1 MRVTS
6 CKAISIRDSR
16 GNPTVEVE
24 LESGTARAVAS
35 VPSGKSAGSKE
46 ALEKRDSDGGVESA
60 IKNITERI
68 LPAITARGFSSPNE
82 IDTLLRELDGT
93 RNKENLGANAMLPV
107 SIAATKLFA
116 LEAGRRP
123 WKFIAEMNG
132 FTPAFPRLYMNVL
145 NGGAHACLSDSA
157 RLPAP
162 QQSRSSRQ
170 AGSQADF
177 CLPFQ
182 EYIIVAQG
190 TPSEAYEEATMIFWE
205 LGELIKKTIGPTP
218 LGDEG
223 GYSPAFNSIE
233 KPFELLRSLVFPGD
247 NVSIAI
253 DAAATEFYKDGAYT
267 ILDEIYSTDKLLEVY
282 KNLVERFGLMSIEDP
297 FTENDYDGF
306 KKMTA
311 ILGDRILVVGDDL
324 TVTNPE
330 ILKTMIDQRAGN
342 ALIIKPNQIG
352 TLEEVYETV
361 RLAKEAG
368 WKIVASHRSG
378 ETEDTFIA
386 DLAVGIG
393 AFGIKAGAP
402 SQKERVVKYNRLIEI
417 EKEFGFI

>member
-1 MRVTS
+1 MKINHVE
-6 CKAISIRDSR
+6 AHSILDSR
-16 GNPTVEVE
+16 GNPTIEVE
-24 LESGTARAVAS
+24 IGNGASSAHAS

-46 ALEKRDSDGGVESA
+46 AHEKRDSDGGVGGV
-60 IKNITERI
+60 IKGIVAKIT
-68 LPAITARGFSSPNE
+68 PAITARDFSSPNE

-93 RNKENLGANAMLPV
+93 RNKENLGANATLAV

-116 LEAGRRP
+116 LDAGMRP
-123 WKFIAEMNG
+123 WKFIAEQNG

-145 NGGAHACLSDSA
+145 NGGAHACISDFA

-162 QQSRSSRQ
+162 QARQS
-170 AGSQADF
+170 GSQADF
-177 CLPFQ
+177 RLPFQ

-190 TPSEAYEEATMIFWE
+190 TPSEAYEEATTVFGE
-205 LGELIKKTIGPTP
+205 LGELIKKTIGAVP

-223 GYSPAFNSIE
+223 GYCPQFSTIE

-247 NVSIAI
+247 DVSIAI
-253 DAAATEFYKDGAYT
+253 DAAATEFYKDGAYA

-282 KNLVERFGLMSIEDP
+282 KDLVSRFGLMSIEDP
-297 FTENDYDGF
+297 FAENDYDGF

-311 ILGDRILVVGDDL
+311 ALGERILVVGDDL

-330 ILKTMIDQRAGN
+330 VLKTMIDQKAGN

>member
-145 NGGAHACLSDSA
+145 NGGAHA
-157 RLPAP
+157 
-162 QQSRSSRQ
+162 
-170 AGSQADF
+170 DF

-311 ILGDRILVVGDDL
+311 ILGDKILVVGDDL

-361 RLAKEAG
+361 RLAKDAG

>member
-1 MRVTS
+1 MRITS
-6 CKAISIRDSR
+6 CKAKSMQDSR

-24 LESGTARAVAS
+24 LESATLSAHAS

-46 ALEKRDSDGGVESA
+46 ACEKRDSDGGVEGA
-60 IKNITERI
+60 IKNVIERI
-68 LPAITARGFSSPNE
+68 APAITMRDFSSPNE

-93 RNKENLGANAMLPV
+93 QNKENLGANAMLPV

-116 LEAGRRP
+116 LEAGKRP

-132 FTPAFPRLYMNVL
+132 FVPAFPRLYMNVL
-145 NGGAHACLSDSA
+145 NGGAHA
-157 RLPAP
+157 
-162 QQSRSSRQ
+162 
-170 AGSQADF
+170 DF

-182 EYIIVAQG
+182 EYIIVAEG
-190 TPSEAYEEATMIFWE
+190 LPSKAYEEATMIFWE

-223 GYSPAFNSIE
+223 GYSPTFNSIE

-253 DAAATEFYKDGAYT
+253 DAAATEFYKNGAYT
-267 ILDEIYSTDKLLEVY
+267 VLDEVYSTDKLLEVY
-282 KNLVERFGLMSIEDP
+282 KNLVDRFGLMSIEDP
-297 FTENDYDGF
+297 FAENDYDGF
-306 KKMTA
+306 EKMTA
-311 ILGDRILVVGDDL
+311 ALGERILVVGDDL

-330 ILKTMIDQRAGN
+330 ILKTMIGQKAGN

-352 TLEEVYETV
+352 TLQEVYETV
-361 RLAKEAG
+361 RLAKDAG

>member
-1 MRVTS
+1 MKIIS

-24 LESGTARAVAS
+24 LESGTAHAAAS

-46 ALEKRDSDGGVESA
+46 AREKRDSDGGVEDA

-68 LPAITARGFSSPNE
+68 APAITARDFSSPNE

-132 FTPAFPRLYMNVL
+132 LTPAFPRLYMNVL
-145 NGGAHACLSDSA
+145 NGGAHA
-157 RLPAP
+157 
-162 QQSRSSRQ
+162 
-170 AGSQADF
+170 DF

-182 EYIIVAQG
+182 EYIIVAEG
-190 TPSEAYEEATMIFWE
+190 LPSEAYEEATMIFWE

-223 GYSPAFNSIE
+223 GYSPTFNSIE

-247 NVSIAI
+247 NISLAI
-253 DAAATEFYKDGAYT
+253 DAAATELYKNGTYT
-267 ILDEIYSTDKLLEVY
+267 ILEETYSTEKLLEVY
-282 KNLVERFGLMSIEDP
+282 QNLVNRFGLISIEDP
-297 FTENDYDGF
+297 FAENDYDGF

-311 ILGDRILVVGDDL
+311 ALGERILVVGDDL

-330 ILKTMIDQRAGN
+330 VLKTMIDQKAGN
-342 ALIIKPNQIG
+342 ALIVKPNQIG
-352 TLEEVYETV
+352 TLQEVYETV
-361 RLAKEAG
+361 RLAKNAG

-402 SQKERVVKYNRLIEI
+402 SQKERVVKYNRLMEI

>member
-145 NGGAHACLSDSA
+145 NGGAHA
-157 RLPAP
+157 
-162 QQSRSSRQ
+162 
-170 AGSQADF
+170 DF

-253 DAAATEFYKDGAYT
+253 DAAATEFYKNGAYT

-297 FTENDYDGF
+297 FAENDYDGF

-311 ILGDRILVVGDDL
+311 MLGDKILVMGDDL

-330 ILKTMIDQRAGN
+330 ILKTMIEQKAGN

-402 SQKERVVKYNRLIEI
+402 SQKERVVKYNRLMEI